1 MQEKFTN
8 NGDIQIQYII
18 VNHSPGKI
26 PLIIIPGAIVSAET
40 FYNNAQ
46 GNLNLYCII
55 ISVRGLGKSS
65 VPLNGYSKD
74 HLISDISAVVAEE
87 KLKEFYLLGHSF
99 GAAVA
104 SAYSVK
110 YPQKVKGLILLD
122 YPPCYPEYS
131 SEWAQRVKK
140 NKPENENLV
149 NGLHK
154 ESVREM
160 FTEALA
166 KCDFNILILK
176 GDNESSLLK
185 IELVNEVLQK
195 LPNASLK
202 IINDCGH
209 EMFIEKPKEVLEEIK
224 YFMSS

>member
-8 NGDIQIQYII
+8 NGGIQIQYII
-18 VNHSPGKI
+18 VNHSPDEI
-26 PLIIIPGAIVSAET
+26 PLIIMPGAIVSAET

-55 ISVRGLGKSS
+55 ISIRGLGKSS

-74 HLISDISAVVAEE
+74 HLVSDIEAVVNAEE
-87 KLKEFYLLGHSF
+87 LKEFYILGHSF

-104 SAYSVK
+104 SAYSIK
-110 YPQKVKGLILLD
+110 YPQKVKGLILAD
-122 YPPCYPEYS
+122 YPPSYPEYS
-131 SEWAQRVKK
+131 SEWEQRVKK
-140 NKPENENLV
+140 NKPENEILI

-176 GDNESSLLK
+176 GGKENSLLK
-185 IELVNEVLQK
+185 IELANEVLDK
-195 LPNASLK
+195 LPKASLK
-202 IINDCGH
+202 IIQNSGH
-209 EMFIEKPKEVLEEIK
+209 ELFIENPVETLREVEN
-224 YFMSS
+224 FMK